1 MTTDET
7 WDDGPRTTDDQRPTT
22 DASRT
27 LDVLPLGRVDYDAA
41 WEIQKREQRRLI
53 DARRD
58 SHTLPHRL
66 LLVEHPPVVTL
77 GQSGRRENVV
87 YSDAEFAAHGIDF
100 RHIDRGGDATY
111 HGPGQMVGY
120 LIADLERLGPDLHRY
135 LRTLEDAVIATLADD
150 GIAAGRYV
158 DADGKNQTG
167 VWVGPPGAERKICA
181 FGIRCTRWV
190 TMHGWALNLTT
201 DLSHFEAI
209 VPCGIRERGVTSL
222 AREYAL
228 RGLDRPVDADDVAR
242 RLVAHLAAGFRLQ
255 PRWMD
260 ADAARAEVGLGV
272 SFGDVAKAA

>member
-1 MTTDET
+1 MPTNET
-7 WDDGPRTTDDQRPTT
+7 LDDGRPTP
-22 DASRT
+22 DDRARDEART
-27 LDVLPLGRVDYDAA
+27 LDVLPLGRVDYDTA
-41 WEIQKREQRRLI
+41 WGLQKREQARLI
-53 DARRD
+53 EARRD
-58 SHTLPHRL
+58 GLVLPHRL

-87 YSDAEFAAHGIDF
+87 YTDDDFAAHGIAF

-135 LRTLEDAVIATLADD
+135 LRALEDAVIATLADD

-158 DADGKNQTG
+158 DAAGKNQTG

-201 DLSHFEAI
+201 DLSHFDAI

-222 AREYAL
+222 AREYAA
-228 RGLDRPVDADDVAR
+228 RGIDRPVDPDDVAR
-242 RLVAHLAAGFRLQ
+242 RLVGHLAAGFGLHV
-255 PRWMD
+255 RWNATHD
-260 ADAARAEVGLGV
+260 ARTAVGLEEPANAV
-272 SFGDVAKAA
+272 